1 MKIIFDW
8 DRNKARI
15 NTAKHR
21 ISFEEARTIF
31 LDRLTLT
38 RRDEEHSDEEDRLI
52 SIGLSSAGRLLMV
65 VHTEIYEIPDIL
77 VVRIISVRKATTAE
91 HTRYEKQQE

>member
-52 SIGLSSAGRLLMV
+52 SIGLSNAGRLLMV